1 MKDIFSRHGVPE
13 ELVSDNGT
21 QYKSTTFKK
30 FTTDWGFPYILNLMD
45 LQNQQSR

>member
-1 MKDIFSRHGVPE
+1 MKDIFSRHGVLE

-30 FTTDWGFPYILNLMD
+30 FTTDWGCLSPRYP
-45 LQNQQSR
+45 QSNGLSESN